1 MIKRLCLYLIL
12 TSFLICQPALS
23 TEEHKPLPDGI
34 LKLDDGYYYI
44 VQKGDTLWDISA
56 RFFNTAWYWPG
67 LWAENDVQITSH
79 NPHWIY
85 PGQKL
90 HLALRETP
98 VPVQKPA
105 PLPVVEKT
113 SPPPPAPEPEPPS
126 YHFASIHRVGFVKP
140 EPAEASGKIISAT
153 ESREMISA
161 SDRIY
166 IQPAPD
172 RTLPIAG
179 RYIVYG
185 KPERI
190 REPGGRWRQ
199 YAGYLHHISG
209 IIEITEYRNE
219 LTIGNVISAFRP
231 IEEGDMLLPMP
242 QRKASIPMQPHTEG
256 LEGKI
261 IAGYLGQVMFGQGD
275 ILYINRG
282 EKDGVRAG
290 QTYHLIEEK
299 EISPTGSR
307 RDRRIDRIPF
317 GAIFILDTREGASA
331 AFVIDS
337 RKDAKIGTLV
347 ASPDR

>member
-1 MIKRLCLYLIL
+1 MIRKLLLYFTL
-12 TSFLICQPALS
+12 TAFLICTPVFSASDQ
-23 TEEHKPLPDGI
+23 LPDGV
-34 LKLDDGYYYI
+34 LKFEDSYYYI

-67 LWAENDVQITSH
+67 LWAENEMQITSH

-90 HLALRETP
+90 RLALREAP
-98 VPVQKPA
+98 LAIPEPA
-105 PLPVVEKT
+105 PLPVVESI
-113 SPPPPAPEPEPPS
+113 SPPPQKPAPEPPS
-126 YHFASIHRVGFVKP
+126 FHFAPIHRVGFVTP
-140 EPAEASGKIISAT
+140 APAEPSGRIISAT
-153 ESREMISA
+153 DNREMISA

-172 RTLPIAG
+172 RTLPILG
-179 RYIVYG
+179 RYIVYA

-190 REPGGRWRQ
+190 REPGGKRRE

-219 LTIGNVISAFRP
+219 LTIGNVVSAFRP
-231 IEEGDMLLPMP
+231 IAEGDVLLPLP
-242 QRKASIPMQPHTEG
+242 QRKASIPMQPHAEG
-256 LEGKI
+256 LEGRI
-261 IAGYLGQVMFGQGD
+261 IAGYLNQVMFGQGD

-290 QTYHLIEEK
+290 QTYHLIEK
-299 EISPTGSR
+299 KKITPTGSR

-337 RKDAKIGTLV
+337 RKDAEIGTLV
-347 ASPDR
+347 TSPIM